1 MEHVS
6 GGAANRP
13 DRRFCCL
20 SFLYALAEFAED
32 LAARSCLQLSAV
44 HERIHMVSE
53 LSHEAAERSKA
64 VQRDPKPIDVTIVGW
79 KREAGE
85 LSDGFGV

>member
-1 MEHVS
+1 
-6 GGAANRP
+6 
-13 DRRFCCL
+13 
-20 SFLYALAEFAED
+20 
-32 LAARSCLQLSAV
+32 
-44 HERIHMVSE
+44 MVSE